1 MDGLFR
7 ASEGRRRLDGIMS
20 LWDAD
25 FGRSEAF
32 SRPAENNWT
41 VMPSFILAL
50 DTAHQRCSAALL
62 SRDGEVSAWKSE
74 TVGNKHAERIL
85 AMIDELLAECGAEK
99 KDIALT
105 AFGAGPGSFTG
116 LRVACGVAQGIA
128 WALRT
133 DVAAVC
139 NLEADALA
147 AAEAAQLAPGTRL
160 AVMNDARMQE
170 AYSALY
176 EVVEGPRGVRE
187 VLAPQLVK
195 PADARRWLEEAK
207 VDALCG
213 SAAGVYAE
221 AFNLPEGFPVHE
233 IPEDMVMRIARLGLA
248 DEAEGRTMIP
258 ALASPLYVRDR
269 VALTMQ
275 ERARGERL

>member
-1 MDGLFR
+1 
-7 ASEGRRRLDGIMS
+7 
-20 LWDAD
+20 
-25 FGRSEAF
+25 
-32 SRPAENNWT
+32 
-41 VMPSFILAL
+41 MPSFILAL

-139 NLEADALA
+139 NLEAD
-147 AAEAAQLAPGTRL
+147 

>member
-1 MDGLFR
+1 
-7 ASEGRRRLDGIMS
+7 
-20 LWDAD
+20 
-25 FGRSEAF
+25 
-32 SRPAENNWT
+32 
-41 VMPSFILAL
+41 MPSFILAL
-50 DTAHQRCSAALL
+50 DTAYQRCSAALL

-133 DVAAVC
+133 DV
-139 NLEADALA
+139 

>member
-1 MDGLFR
+1 M
-7 ASEGRRRLDGIMS
+7 
-20 LWDAD
+20 
-25 FGRSEAF
+25 
-32 SRPAENNWT
+32 N
-41 VMPSFILAL
+41 ILAV
-50 DTAHQRCSAALL
+50 DTAGKTLGVALL
-62 SRDGEVSAWKSE
+62 QDDRLLYECYLDAGMTHSE
-74 TVGNKHAERIL
+74 TLMPLVDHCLSLCG
-85 AMIDELLAECGAEK
+85 MGCGDIDLYGVN
-99 KDIALT
+99 
-105 AFGAGPGSFTG
+105 AGPGSFTG

-233 IPEDMVMRIARLGLA
+233 IPEDMVMRIARPGLA
-248 DEAEGRTMIP
+248 DEAEGRTLIP

>member
-1 MDGLFR
+1 
-7 ASEGRRRLDGIMS
+7 
-20 LWDAD
+20 
-25 FGRSEAF
+25 
-32 SRPAENNWT
+32 
-41 VMPSFILAL
+41 MPSFILAL

-85 AMIDELLAECGAEK
+85 AMIDE
-99 KDIALT
+99 
-105 AFGAGPGSFTG
+105 

-221 AFNLPEGFPVHE
+221 AFNLPEGFHVHE
-233 IPEDMVMRIARLGLA
+233 IPEDRKSV
-248 DEAEGRTMIP
+248 
-258 ALASPLYVRDR
+258 V
-269 VALTMQ
+269 
-275 ERARGERL
+275 

>member
-1 MDGLFR
+1 MYC
-7 ASEGRRRLDGIMS
+7 ACAKSGIYS
-20 LWDAD
+20 VHR
-25 FGRSEAF
+25 F
-32 SRPAENNWT
+32 
-41 VMPSFILAL
+41 
-50 DTAHQRCSAALL
+50 
-62 SRDGEVSAWKSE
+62 
-74 TVGNKHAERIL
+74 
-85 AMIDELLAECGAEK
+85 
-99 KDIALT
+99 
-105 AFGAGPGSFTG
+105 
-116 LRVACGVAQGIA
+116 ACTP
-128 WALRT
+128 RT

>member
-1 MDGLFR
+1 
-7 ASEGRRRLDGIMS
+7 
-20 LWDAD
+20 
-25 FGRSEAF
+25 
-32 SRPAENNWT
+32 
-41 VMPSFILAL
+41 MPSFILAL
-50 DTAHQRCSAALL
+50 DTAHQRCSAALV
-62 SRDGEVSAWKSE
+62 SRDGLVSAWKSE

-85 AMIDELLAECGAEK
+85 AMIDELLAECGASK
-99 KDIALT
+99 KDIVLT

-128 WALRT
+128 WALKT

-147 AAEAAQLAPGTRL
+147 AAEAAKLAPGTCL

-176 EVVEGPRGVRE
+176 EVVDGPRGVRE

-195 PADARRWLEEAK
+195 PADARRWLEEAEAG
-207 VDALCG
+207 ALCG
-213 SAAGVYAE
+213 SAAAVYAE
-221 AFNLPEGFPVHE
+221 EFNLPEGFPVFD
-233 IPEDMVMRIARLGLA
+233 IPEDMVLRIARLGLV

>member
-1 MDGLFR
+1 M
-7 ASEGRRRLDGIMS
+7 
-20 LWDAD
+20 
-25 FGRSEAF
+25 
-32 SRPAENNWT
+32 
-41 VMPSFILAL
+41 
-50 DTAHQRCSAALL
+50 
-62 SRDGEVSAWKSE
+62 
-74 TVGNKHAERIL
+74 
-85 AMIDELLAECGAEK
+85 
-99 KDIALT
+99 
-105 AFGAGPGSFTG
+105 
-116 LRVACGVAQGIA
+116 
-128 WALRT
+128 
-133 DVAAVC
+133 
-139 NLEADALA
+139 
-147 AAEAAQLAPGTRL
+147 
-160 AVMNDARMQE
+160 
-170 AYSALY
+170 
-176 EVVEGPRGVRE
+176 RE

>member
-1 MDGLFR
+1 
-7 ASEGRRRLDGIMS
+7 
-20 LWDAD
+20 
-25 FGRSEAF
+25 
-32 SRPAENNWT
+32 
-41 VMPSFILAL
+41 MPSFILAL

-176 EVVEGPRGVRE
+176 EVV
-187 VLAPQLVK
+187 
-195 PADARRWLEEAK
+195 
-207 VDALCG
+207 
-213 SAAGVYAE
+213 
-221 AFNLPEGFPVHE
+221 
-233 IPEDMVMRIARLGLA
+233 
-248 DEAEGRTMIP
+248 
-258 ALASPLYVRDR
+258 
-269 VALTMQ
+269 
-275 ERARGERL
+275 

>member
-1 MDGLFR
+1 
-7 ASEGRRRLDGIMS
+7 
-20 LWDAD
+20 
-25 FGRSEAF
+25 
-32 SRPAENNWT
+32 
-41 VMPSFILAL
+41 MPSFILAL

-147 AAEAAQLAPGTRL
+147 AA
-160 AVMNDARMQE
+160 
-170 AYSALY
+170 
-176 EVVEGPRGVRE
+176 
-187 VLAPQLVK
+187 
-195 PADARRWLEEAK
+195 DARRWLEEAK

>member
-1 MDGLFR
+1 
-7 ASEGRRRLDGIMS
+7 
-20 LWDAD
+20 
-25 FGRSEAF
+25 
-32 SRPAENNWT
+32 
-41 VMPSFILAL
+41 MPSFILAL

-99 KDIALT
+99 KD
-105 AFGAGPGSFTG
+105 
-116 LRVACGVAQGIA
+116 
-128 WALRT
+128 
-133 DVAAVC
+133 

>member
-1 MDGLFR
+1 
-7 ASEGRRRLDGIMS
+7 
-20 LWDAD
+20 
-25 FGRSEAF
+25 
-32 SRPAENNWT
+32 
-41 VMPSFILAL
+41 MPSFILAL

-147 AAEAAQLAPGTRL
+147 VAEAAQLAPGTRL

>member
-1 MDGLFR
+1 
-7 ASEGRRRLDGIMS
+7 
-20 LWDAD
+20 
-25 FGRSEAF
+25 
-32 SRPAENNWT
+32 
-41 VMPSFILAL
+41 MPSFILAL

-62 SRDGEVSAWKSE
+62 SRSGDVSAWKSE

-85 AMIDELLAECGAEK
+85 GMIDELLAECGAVK
-99 KDIALT
+99 KDISLT

-128 WALRT
+128 WALKT

-147 AAEAAQLAPGTRL
+147 AAEAANLAPGTRL

-176 EVVEGPRGVRE
+176 EVVEGHRGVQE
-187 VLAPQLVK
+187 VLPPQLVK
-195 PADARRWLEEAK
+195 PAGARAWLEAARA
-207 VDALCG
+207 DALCG

-221 AFNLPEGFPVHE
+221 AFNLPEAFPVCG
-233 IPEDMVMRIARLGLA
+233 IPDDMVMRIARLGLA
-248 DEAEGRTMIP
+248 DEAQGRTMMP

>member
-1 MDGLFR
+1 
-7 ASEGRRRLDGIMS
+7 
-20 LWDAD
+20 
-25 FGRSEAF
+25 
-32 SRPAENNWT
+32 
-41 VMPSFILAL
+41 MPSFILAL

-147 AAEAAQLAPGTRL
+147 AAEAAQLALGTRL

-195 PADARRWLEEAK
+195 
-207 VDALCG
+207 
-213 SAAGVYAE
+213 
-221 AFNLPEGFPVHE
+221 PVHE

>member
-1 MDGLFR
+1 
-7 ASEGRRRLDGIMS
+7 
-20 LWDAD
+20 
-25 FGRSEAF
+25 
-32 SRPAENNWT
+32 
-41 VMPSFILAL
+41 MPSFILAL

-85 AMIDELLAECGAEK
+85 
-99 KDIALT
+99 
-105 AFGAGPGSFTG
+105 
-116 LRVACGVAQGIA
+116 
-128 WALRT
+128 
-133 DVAAVC
+133 
-139 NLEADALA
+139 ALA